1 VNLIAP
7 ETSPNTDGI
16 DISSSTKV
24 FIEHSTISTGSIL
37 DYSLS
42 FYIYVNVFFPLYRYI
57 FASYY
62 FSYLLFIIGDDCVA
76 MNSGSK
82 FINITNVKCGP
93 GHGIRSVVQFKY
105 CYVFNFCILLLL

>member
-62 FSYLLFIIGDDCVA
+62 FSYLLFII
-76 MNSGSK
+76 
-82 FINITNVKCGP
+82 
-93 GHGIRSVVQFKY
+93 
-105 CYVFNFCILLLL
+105 